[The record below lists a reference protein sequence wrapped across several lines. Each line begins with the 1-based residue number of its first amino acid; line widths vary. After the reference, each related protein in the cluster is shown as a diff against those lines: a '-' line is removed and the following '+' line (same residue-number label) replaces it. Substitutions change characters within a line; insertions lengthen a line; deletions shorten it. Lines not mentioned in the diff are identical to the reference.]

1 MKQTFRASE
10 IVNNLLNFSRTG
22 AAESAEVDLNSVL
35 EETLTLVQHP
45 FKTARVKVIRNYA
58 QKLAA
63 GAGLDNAPAA
73 GVSESVHE
81 RARCHAGRRNAGGA
95 HGGV

>member
-22 AAESAEVDLNSVL
+22 AAEPVEVDLNSVL

-45 FKTARVKVIRNYA
+45 FSTAQVNVIRNHTENFPPCSV
-58 QKLAA
+58 QP
-63 GAGLDNAPAA
+63 PAC
-73 GVSESVHE
+73 S
-81 RARCHAGRRNAGGA
+81 RCF
-95 HGGV
+95 